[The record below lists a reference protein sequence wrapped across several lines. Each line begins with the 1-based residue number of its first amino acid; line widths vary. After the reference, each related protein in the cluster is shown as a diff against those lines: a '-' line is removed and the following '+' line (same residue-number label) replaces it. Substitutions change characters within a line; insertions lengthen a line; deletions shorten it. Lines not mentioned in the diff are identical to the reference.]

1 VADVPFRYC
10 QRAELQ
16 VMKQGGSIVNA
27 ASVAG
32 LQGRKKNAAYSVS
45 KHGVVGLTRSAA
57 KDMGERGI
65 RINAVA
71 P

>member
-1 VADVPFRYC
+1 
-10 QRAELQ
+10 
-16 VMKQGGSIVNA
+16 MNA

-32 LQGRKKNAAYSVS
+32 LQGRAKNAAYSAS

-65 RINAVA
+65 RVNAIA